1 MSISSVKTG
10 AIGDSLLAGNA
21 AYNPSSYES
30 IATYNI
36 TTTTASVTFSS
47 IPSTYVGLQLRVTGR
62 HSGASTSILGLA
74 LRFNGDTSANY
85 IEHFV
90 RGNGSTVVATGNTG
104 RTYSLID
111 TFIPGNNFTSGIF
124 GAGIVDIHNYASTT
138 QNKTLRSLQGIDAN
152 GSGNIM
158 LNSSLWV
165 NTAAISTILAYPE
178 SNSWVA
184 GTTISLYGIKG

>member
-1 MSISSVKTG
+1 MWWVELLNSIVALLESG
-10 AIGDSLLAGNA
+10 AGGGGGA
-21 AYNPSSYES
+21 YES
-30 IATYNI
+30 IASFNI
-36 TTTTASVTFSS
+36 ASTTASVTFSS
-47 IPSTYVGLQLRVTGR
+47 IPSTYVGLQLRITGR

-74 LRFNGDTSANY
+74 LRFNGDSSANY

-90 RGNGSTVVATGNTG
+90 RGNGSTVIATGNTG

-138 QNKTLRSLQGIDAN
+138 QNKTLRSIQGIDAN
-152 GSGNIM
+152 GSGNMM

-165 NTAAISTILAYPE
+165 NTSAISTILAYPE

-184 GTTISLYGIKG
+184 GTTISLYGIKGA